1 MKFSYKQS
9 VVKALLLFVA
19 LVSAKAAQADN
30 RLEIA
35 PVTFTGYETVQV
47 PVTLDNTDPVASF
60 QFDVALPDCLE
71 FAGEPVKNLD
81 RLSQNG
87 HQIAFRTATGRV
99 MVISRNREAVM
110 GNSGT
115 VLTLP
120 VRVKPGQ
127 LDNSAHTIKVRHI
140 TMSDAAGT
148 ETWSQPVFDVTAT
161 LQASR
166 IIASADA
173 PSMVFAPGRSRM
185 VNVSMT
191 NNCNIDAFQLD
202 VVLPEGFTIEGEIE
216 LGARCS
222 NTAYIDV
229 VPQADGRTT
238 RLIMSDLMT
247 NHAVNGNEGVVFS
260 MNVKAPFDF
269 MAETAEITVN
279 NFQVSYATG
288 ASVHGEGFTMTV
300 VNSQQS
306 YSLALARVTAL
317 ENALEAALE
326 TIATEAPDVKDNFP
340 GDALATRI
348 SDLKAA
354 VNAAY
359 EDYTIIDSYNSLME
373 TADGIAADIEALVA
387 QAKEAE
393 AAFKA
398 EEKRKADNL
407 AAYNAVLAEIEA
419 LQASLN
425 TAAANVAEQYP
436 HANVTAEK
444 EAAQNAITAAKTA
457 ADNAYAGVAAEG
469 VFTYTVNKTE
479 IEALIAAM
487 TAKAQ
492 AEEEAYQAEEQRKA
506 DNLAAY
512 NAVVAELNAL
522 QASLDAVAANVA
534 EQYPHANVA
543 AQKEAAQN
551 AINTAKADAEAAYEA
566 VAAEGEFNYTLDKAA
581 IEALI
586 AAVTA
591 KAQADEAAYEN
602 EEARKAAN
610 EAAYQAVVEQLNALS
625 EQLDQ
630 TAAAAVETYP
640 HADVTEE
647 VAAARDA
654 IAAALAAA
662 DADKASTADEGLFSY
677 TVDTEAIEAL
687 INAVTTGAAADEAE
701 YEDNLRR
708 EANRAAH
715 EANVKIIDALEQKL
729 IATEAAVAVTY
740 PNADVTA
747 EEQAAREAIAAAREA
762 EQAAYDAVADEGVY
776 DYTVDSAAIEALIE
790 AIVEKA
796 KNSGISEIEMDALNG
811 DIMLFNLQGTRVVN
825 PSKTA
830 VYIMVDK
837 QGNTRKVVIR

>member
-1 MKFSYKQS
+1 MRFSYKQS

-35 PVTFTGYETVQV
+35 PVTFLDYETVQV

-87 HQIAFRTATGRV
+87 HQIAFRAATGRV

-148 ETWSQPVFDVTAT
+148 ETWSQPAFDVTAT

-216 LGARCS
+216 LGSRCS

-279 NFQVSYATG
+279 NFQVSYAAG

-354 VNAAY
+354 VNTAY

-425 TAAANVAEQYP
+425 TAAANVAELYP
-436 HANVTAEK
+436 HASVTAEK
-444 EAAQNAITAAKTA
+444 EAAQNAINAAKTA
-457 ADNAYAGVAAEG
+457 ADNAYASVAAEG
-469 VFTYTVNKTE
+469 VFAYTVNKTE

-506 DNLAAY
+506 DNLTAY

-534 EQYPHANVA
+534 EQYPHANVTA
-543 AQKEAAQN
+543 EKEAAQN

-602 EEARKAAN
+602 EETRKAAN
-610 EAAYQAVVEQLNALS
+610 EAAYQAVVNQLNALS

-662 DADKASTADEGLFSY
+662 DADKAATADEGLFSY
-677 TVDTEAIEAL
+677 TVDSEAIEAL

-740 PNADVTA
+740 PDADVTA
-747 EEQAAREAIAAAREA
+747 EEQAARDAIAAAREA

-776 DYTVDSAAIEALIE
+776 DYTVDSAAIEALID

-796 KNSGISEIEMDALNG
+796 KKSGISEIEMDALNG

-837 QGNTRKVVIR
+837 QGNTRKVVIK

>member
-35 PVTFTGYETVQV
+35 PVIFTGYETVQV

-87 HQIAFRTATGRV
+87 HQIVFRATTGRV

-127 LDNSAHTIKVRHI
+127 LDNSAYTINVRNI
-140 TMSDAAGT
+140 SMSNASGT
-148 ETWSQPVFDVTAT
+148 ETWSQPAFDATAT

-166 IIASADA
+166 IVASADA
-173 PSMVFAPGRSRM
+173 PSMVFAPGRSRV

-191 NNCNIDAFQLD
+191 NNCPIEAFQLD
-202 VVLPEGFTIEGEIE
+202 VVLPEGFTIEGELD

-229 VPQADGRTT
+229 FPQADGCTT
-238 RLIMSDLMT
+238 RLVMSDLT
-247 NHAVNGNEGVVFS
+247 GTPAVNGNEGVVFS
-260 MNVKAPFDF
+260 MTVKAPFDF

-279 NFQVSYATG
+279 NFQVSYAAG
-288 ASVHGEGFTMTV
+288 ASVPGQGFTMAV

-326 TIATEAPDVKDNFP
+326 TIATEAPDVKDNFT
-340 GDALATRI
+340 GDALAARI
-348 SDLKAA
+348 NELKAA

-359 EDYTIIDSYNSLME
+359 EDYSINDTYATLME
-373 TADGIAADIEALVA
+373 TADGIAADIDALVA

-407 AAYNAVLAEIEA
+407 AAYNAVVAELDA
-419 LQASLN
+419 LQASLD
-425 TAAANVAEQYP
+425 AVADNVAEQYP
-436 HANVTAEK
+436 HADVAAEK
-444 EAAQNAITAAKTA
+444 EAAQNAI
-457 ADNAYAGVAAEG
+457 NA
-469 VFTYTVNKTE
+469 
-479 IEALIAAM
+479 
-487 TAKAQ
+487 
-492 AEEEAYQAEEQRKA
+492 
-506 DNLAAY
+506 
-512 NAVVAELNAL
+512 
-522 QASLDAVAANVA
+522 
-534 EQYPHANVA
+534 
-543 AQKEAAQN
+543 
-551 AINTAKADAEAAYEA
+551 AKADAEAAYEA
-566 VAAEGEFNYTLDKAA
+566 VAAEGEFNYTPDKDA

-630 TAAAAVETYP
+630 TETAAVETYP
-640 HADVTEE
+640 HADVTDE

-662 DADKASTADEGLFSY
+662 DADKAATADEGLFSY
-677 TVDTEAIEAL
+677 TVDSDAIEAL

-740 PNADVTA
+740 PDADVTA
-747 EEQAAREAIAAAREA
+747 EEQAARDAIAAAREA

-776 DYTVDSAAIEALIE
+776 DYTVDSAEIEALIE
-790 AIVEKA
+790 AIIEKA
-796 KNSGISEIEMDALNG
+796 KKSGISEIEMDALNG

-837 QGNTRKVVIR
+837 QGNTSKVVIR

>member
-87 HQIAFRTATGRV
+87 HQIAFRAATGRV

-127 LDNSAHTIKVRHI
+127 LDNSAHTINVRHI

-148 ETWSQPVFDVTAT
+148 ETWSQPAFDVTAT

-238 RLIMSDLMT
+238 RLIMSDIMT

-279 NFQVSYATG
+279 NFQVSYAAG

-317 ENALEAALE
+317 ENALETALE

-373 TADGIAADIEALVA
+373 TADGIAADIKALVA

-444 EAAQNAITAAKTA
+444 EAAQNAINAAKTA

-492 AEEEAYQAEEQRKA
+492 ADEEAYQAEEQRKA

-512 NAVVAELNAL
+512 NAVVAELDAL
-522 QASLDAVAANVA
+522 QASLDAVADNVA

-551 AINTAKADAEAAYEA
+551 AINTAKADAETAYEA

-647 VAAARDA
+647 VGAARDA

-662 DADKASTADEGLFSY
+662 DADKAATADEGLFSY
-677 TVDTEAIEAL
+677 TVDSDAIEAL
-687 INAVTTGAAADEAE
+687 IDAVTTGAAADEAE

-740 PNADVTA
+740 PDADVTA
-747 EEQAAREAIAAAREA
+747 EEQAARDAIAAAREA

-776 DYTVDSAAIEALIE
+776 DYTVDSAAIEALID

-796 KNSGISEIEMDALNG
+796 KKSGISEIEMDALNG

>member
-35 PVTFTGYETVQV
+35 PVTFLGYETVQV

-87 HQIAFRTATGRV
+87 HQIAFRAATGRV

-148 ETWSQPVFDVTAT
+148 ETWSQPAFDVTAT

-279 NFQVSYATG
+279 NFQVSYAAG
-288 ASVHGEGFTMTV
+288 ASVPGEGFTMTV

-436 HANVTAEK
+436 HANV
-444 EAAQNAITAAKTA
+444 
-457 ADNAYAGVAAEG
+457 
-469 VFTYTVNKTE
+469 
-479 IEALIAAM
+479 
-487 TAKAQ
+487 
-492 AEEEAYQAEEQRKA
+492 
-506 DNLAAY
+506 
-512 NAVVAELNAL
+512 
-522 QASLDAVAANVA
+522 
-534 EQYPHANVA
+534 A

-551 AINTAKADAEAAYEA
+551 AINTAKADAEAAYEV

-662 DADKASTADEGLFSY
+662 DADKAATADEGLFSY

>member
-1 MKFSYKQS
+1 MRFSYKQS

-87 HQIAFRTATGRV
+87 HQIAFRAATGRV

-127 LDNSAHTIKVRHI
+127 LDNSAHTINVRNI
-140 TMSDAAGT
+140 AMSTASGT
-148 ETWSQPVFDVTAT
+148 ETWSQPAFDVTAT

-279 NFQVSYATG
+279 NFQVSYAAG
-288 ASVHGEGFTMTV
+288 ASVPGEGFTMTV

-425 TAAANVAEQYP
+425 SAAANVAEQYP

-457 ADNAYAGVAAEG
+457 ADNAYANVAAEG

-492 AEEEAYQAEEQRKA
+492 ADEEAYQAEEQRKA

-512 NAVVAELNAL
+512 NAVLAELDAL
-522 QASLDAVAANVA
+522 QTSLNAVVANVA
-534 EQYPHANVA
+534 EQYPHANVTSE
-543 AQKEAAQN
+543 KEAAQN

-610 EAAYQAVVEQLNALS
+610 EAAYQAVVNQLNALS
-625 EQLDQ
+625 QQLDQ

-654 IAAALAAA
+654 IATALAAA
-662 DADKASTADEGLFSY
+662 DADKAATADKGLFSY
-677 TVDTEAIEAL
+677 TVDSEAIEAL

-740 PNADVTA
+740 PDADVTA
-747 EEQAAREAIAAAREA
+747 EEQAARDAIAAAREA

-837 QGNTRKVVIR
+837 QGNARKVVIR

>member
-87 HQIAFRTATGRV
+87 HQIVFRAATGRV
-99 MVISRNREAVM
+99 MVISRNRETVV

-127 LDNSAHTIKVRHI
+127 LDNSTRTIKVRHI
-140 TMSDAAGT
+140 TMSDASGA
-148 ETWSQPVFDVTAT
+148 ETWSQPAFDVTAT

-166 IIASADA
+166 IVASPDA
-173 PSMVFAPGRSRM
+173 PSMVFAPGRSRV

-191 NNCNIDAFQLD
+191 NNCPIEAFQLD
-202 VVLPEGFTIEGEIE
+202 VVLPEGFTIEGELD

-229 VPQADGRTT
+229 FPQADGRTT
-238 RLIMSDLMT
+238 RLVMSDLT
-247 NHAVNGNEGVVFS
+247 GTPAVNGNEGVVFS
-260 MNVKAPFDF
+260 MTVKAPFDF

-279 NFQVSYATG
+279 NFQVSYAAG
-288 ASVHGEGFTMTV
+288 ASVPGQGFTMAV

-444 EAAQNAITAAKTA
+444 EAAQNAINAAKTA

-492 AEEEAYQAEEQRKA
+492 ADEEAYQAEEQRKA

-512 NAVVAELNAL
+512 NAVVAELDAL
-522 QASLDAVAANVA
+522 QESLDAVAANVT
-534 EQYPHANVA
+534 EQYPHANVT

-551 AINTAKADAEAAYEA
+551 AINTAKADAEAAYQA

-662 DADKASTADEGLFSY
+662 DADKAATADEGLFSY

-740 PNADVTA
+740 PDADVTA

-776 DYTVDSAAIEALIE
+776 DYTVDSAAIEALID

-796 KNSGISEIEMDALNG
+796 KKSGISEIEMDALNG

-837 QGNTRKVVIR
+837 QGNTRKVVIK

>member
-35 PVTFTGYETVQV
+35 PVTFLGYETVQV

-87 HQIAFRTATGRV
+87 HQIAFRAATGRV

-127 LDNSAHTIKVRHI
+127 LDNSAHTINVRHI

-148 ETWSQPVFDVTAT
+148 ETWSQPAFDVTAT

-238 RLIMSDLMT
+238 RLIMSDIMT

-279 NFQVSYATG
+279 NFQVSYAAG

-444 EAAQNAITAAKTA
+444 EAAQNAI
-457 ADNAYAGVAAEG
+457 
-469 VFTYTVNKTE
+469 
-479 IEALIAAM
+479 
-487 TAKAQ
+487 
-492 AEEEAYQAEEQRKA
+492 
-506 DNLAAY
+506 
-512 NAVVAELNAL
+512 
-522 QASLDAVAANVA
+522 
-534 EQYPHANVA
+534 
-543 AQKEAAQN
+543 
-551 AINTAKADAEAAYEA
+551 NTAKADAEAAYEA

-610 EAAYQAVVEQLNALS
+610 EAAYQAVVDQLNALS

-647 VAAARDA
+647 IAAARDA

-662 DADKASTADEGLFSY
+662 DADKAATADEGLFSY

-740 PNADVTA
+740 PDADVTA
-747 EEQAAREAIAAAREA
+747 EEQAARDAIAAAREA

-776 DYTVDSAAIEALIE
+776 DYTVDSAAIEALID

-796 KNSGISEIEMDALNG
+796 KKSGISEIEMDALNG

>member
-35 PVTFTGYETVQV
+35 PVTFLGYETVQV

-87 HQIAFRTATGRV
+87 HQIAFRAATGRV

-127 LDNSAHTIKVRHI
+127 LDNSAHTINVRHI

-148 ETWSQPVFDVTAT
+148 ETWSQPAFDVTAT

-238 RLIMSDLMT
+238 RLIMSDIMT

-279 NFQVSYATG
+279 NFQVSYAAG

-407 AAYNAVLAEIEA
+407 AAYNAVLAELDA
-419 LQASLN
+419 LQTSLN
-425 TAAANVAEQYP
+425 AVAANVAEQYP

-444 EAAQNAITAAKTA
+444 EAAQNAI
-457 ADNAYAGVAAEG
+457 
-469 VFTYTVNKTE
+469 
-479 IEALIAAM
+479 
-487 TAKAQ
+487 
-492 AEEEAYQAEEQRKA
+492 
-506 DNLAAY
+506 
-512 NAVVAELNAL
+512 
-522 QASLDAVAANVA
+522 
-534 EQYPHANVA
+534 
-543 AQKEAAQN
+543 
-551 AINTAKADAEAAYEA
+551 NTAKADAEAAYQA

-610 EAAYQAVVEQLNALS
+610 EAAYQAVVDQLNALS

-647 VAAARDA
+647 IAAARDA

-662 DADKASTADEGLFSY
+662 DADKAATADEGLFSY

-740 PNADVTA
+740 PDADVTA
-747 EEQAAREAIAAAREA
+747 EEQAARDAIAAAREA

-776 DYTVDSAAIEALIE
+776 DYTVDSAAIEALID

-796 KNSGISEIEMDALNG
+796 KKSGISEIEMDAING

>member
-87 HQIAFRTATGRV
+87 HQIAFRAATGRV

-127 LDNSAHTIKVRHI
+127 LDNSAYTINVRHI

-148 ETWSQPVFDVTAT
+148 ETWSQPAFDVTAT

-238 RLIMSDLMT
+238 RLIMSDIMT

-279 NFQVSYATG
+279 NFQVSYAAG

-317 ENALEAALE
+317 ENALETALE

-492 AEEEAYQAEEQRKA
+492 ADEEAYQAEEQRKA

-534 EQYPHANVA
+534 EQYPHANVTA
-543 AQKEAAQN
+543 EKEAAQN

-566 VAAEGEFNYTLDKAA
+566 VAAEGEFNYTLDNAA

-647 VAAARDA
+647 VAGARDA

-662 DADKASTADEGLFSY
+662 DADKAATADEGLFSY

-740 PNADVTA
+740 PDADVTA
-747 EEQAAREAIAAAREA
+747 EEQAARDAIAAAREA

-776 DYTVDSAAIEALIE
+776 DYTVDSAAIEALID

-796 KNSGISEIEMDALNG
+796 KKSGISEIEMDALNG